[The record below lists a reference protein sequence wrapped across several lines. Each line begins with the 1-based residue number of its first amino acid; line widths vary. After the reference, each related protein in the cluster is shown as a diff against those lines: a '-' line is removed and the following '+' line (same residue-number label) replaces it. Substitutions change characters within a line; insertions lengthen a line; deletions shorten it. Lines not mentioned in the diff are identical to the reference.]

1 MKSPPGRFVIFD
13 VDGTLVDS
21 RPAIVAS
28 VRHVQTRRGLKPSE
42 SDELRWALGP
52 PLADV
57 MRRLL
62 PGADDAA
69 IAEAVATYREHNA
82 LVCTTKATLYEGIR
96 SALAELAASGYTLF
110 VASTKIETV
119 VRQLVDHFE
128 LSSYFAGVYGS
139 DADGRYADKA
149 HLISQVLQVHGLNPA
164 GAVMVGDREYDVH
177 GARTNGI
184 RSVAVTYGY
193 GTEQELADAGAD
205 ALCAHPNALP
215 AALEGIFSTVVTPAP
230 HRYS

>member
-28 VRHVQTRRGLKPSE
+28 IRHVQTRRGMKPSD

-82 LVCTTKATLYEGIR
+82 LVCTAKATLYEGIR
-96 SALAELAASGYTLF
+96 SALAELAVSGYTLKGF
-110 VASTKIETV
+110 FRSPPTV
-119 VRQLVDHFE
+119 SNFEVRHDANEPSAQNC
-128 LSSYFAGVYGS
+128 AGD
-139 DADGRYADKA
+139 DAAGNR
-149 HLISQVLQVHGLNPA
+149 LGGLDFRV
-164 GAVMVGDREYDVH
+164 VM
-177 GARTNGI
+177 
-184 RSVAVTYGY
+184 
-193 GTEQELADAGAD
+193 DA
-205 ALCAHPNALP
+205 
-215 AALEGIFSTVVTPAP
+215 
-230 HRYS
+230 